1 MHELSIAADIVRC
14 AEAALD
20 GREGARVLEVKV
32 DIGEISFVGQRQLL
46 FAFDTIKA
54 GTKLRGAK
62 LRISHSRAKVL
73 CRGCGYEGAIK
84 VERSRGF
91 VIPLISCPKC
101 GGAVDIVSGN
111 GYEIASM
118 TIEAKEEDAK
128 RKRGRGARR
137 KGD

>member
-1 MHELSIAADIVRC
+1 
-14 AEAALD
+14 
-20 GREGARVLEVKV
+20 
-32 DIGEISFVGQRQLL
+32 LL
-46 FAFDTIKA
+46 FAFDTIKG

-62 LRISHSRAKVL
+62 LRIAHEKARVSCK
-73 CRGCGYEGAIK
+73 GCGYEGAIK
-84 VERSRGF
+84 AERSRGF

-101 GGAVDIVSGN
+101 DGAVDIVSGN

-118 TIEAKEEDAK
+118 TIETKEEDAK